1 MTTSHLPAIGRRGL
15 LLGLAA
21 VATLA
26 NARLALGQAPGDPR
40 LVVILLRGALDGL
53 DAVVPYGD
61 PAMAA
66 LRGDF
71 PPPEPGREGGL
82 LDLGG
87 FYGLHPAMAGLHAL
101 YAANEAAIV
110 HAVAGPYRTR
120 SHFEAQD
127 LMEAGAE
134 QRLASGWLNR
144 ALGALPPRRNGTPRS
159 GLAVG
164 LDVPLLLRGPTPVG
178 AYAQAPETDAPGE
191 LVERIRALYQ
201 GDALLSRPFE
211 EGVRGRLFAAGQIG
225 RDAARQGGFAALAGI
240 AGRLLAAADGPRVA
254 ALELGGWDTHNN
266 QKARLPPVLRQ
277 LDAGFVALKEGLGPA
292 WSRTAVLAITEFGR
306 TARVNGTA
314 GTDHGTAGVAFLA
327 GGAIRGGRVIAD
339 WPGVGEAQLHQ
350 NRDLAATRDLRAI
363 AKALLRDHLRLPNN
377 AVAAAFPGSDTVR
390 PEGGLLRG

>member
-21 VATLA
+21 VATLG

-71 PPPEPGREGGL
+71 PAPEPGREGGL

-87 FYGLHPAMAGLHAL
+87 FFGLHPAMPGLHGL
-101 YAANEAAIV
+101 YRENEAAIV

-134 QRLASGWLNR
+134 QRLSSGWLNR
-144 ALGALPPRRNGTPRS
+144 ALGALPPRRDGTPRG

-178 AYAQAPETDAPGE
+178 AYAQAPETDAPPE
-191 LVERIRALYQ
+191 LVERIQALYQ
-201 GDALLSRPFE
+201 GDAQLSRPFQ
-211 EGVRGRLFAAGQIG
+211 EGVRGRLYAAGQIG

-266 QKARLPPVLRQ
+266 QQARLPPALRQ
-277 LDAGFVALKEGLGPA
+277 LDAGLVALKEGLGAA
-292 WSRTAVLAITEFGR
+292 WQRTAVLAITEFGR
-306 TARVNGTA
+306 TARVNGTR

-339 WPGVGEAQLHQ
+339 WPGVGEGQLHQ

-363 AKALLRDHLRLPNN
+363 AKALLRDHLRLSNN

-390 PEGGLLRG
+390 PEAGLLRG